1 MEELTERQR
10 YLLTLIIHEYV
21 QNAKPVGSKYLVNE
35 FGLGLSSATVRN
47 ELSFLDE
54 LGFLRQP
61 HTSAGRVPTEEGYRY
76 FVSHLLQNTELPLPV
91 RHMIAHQFYQMPY
104 DVDQWMRLAASIL
117 AQQSRAASVVTA
129 PHSEEALFKHL
140 ELISTRGRQVLMILV
155 LQGGEVDEQ
164 YITLSEPVAQPQL
177 SEAAQNLTNRFRH
190 ASVKKIASELESLT
204 GLEHDIAQLV
214 LTEMRQVSNNP
225 MGEVYLDGISHVL
238 SEPEFVDSEEARQA
252 IRALEE
258 RSILRDLLISSHPSS
273 EVGGVQ
279 VLIGGEGTRDE
290 LRQCSLILTQ
300 YGSPGTSTGMLGVIG
315 PMRMSYG
322 RSISTIRFL
331 SSLLSDL
338 VDDTLAEA

>member
-1 MEELTERQR
+1 
-10 YLLTLIIHEYV
+10 
-21 QNAKPVGSKYLVNE
+21 
-35 FGLGLSSATVRN
+35 
-47 ELSFLDE
+47 
-54 LGFLRQP
+54 
-61 HTSAGRVPTEEGYRY
+61 
-76 FVSHLLQNTELPLPV
+76 
-91 RHMIAHQFYQMPY
+91 
-104 DVDQWMRLAASIL
+104 
-117 AQQSRAASVVTA
+117 
-129 PHSEEALFKHL
+129 
-140 ELISTRGRQVLMILV
+140 
-155 LQGGEVDEQ
+155 
-164 YITLSEPVAQPQL
+164 
-177 SEAAQNLTNRFRH
+177 
-190 ASVKKIASELESLT
+190 
-204 GLEHDIAQLV
+204 
-214 LTEMRQVSNNP
+214 

-300 YGSPGTSTGMLGVIG
+300 YGSPGSSTGMLGVIG